1 MSDRWSVMPIAE
13 IDGYADEDRPMWH
26 MVRSV
31 LGIEAFGVNAWTA
44 TQDGQELIVEH
55 DEVGAGAGRHEEIY
69 IVVTGEAEFTIDGET
84 VAAPAGTVIH
94 VPMPIVRRA
103 ATAIAGTTVLVV
115 GAKRGEAFEVSSWE
129 RSAEALRFWPTE
141 EWERAIAVLQREHVE
156 HPDNAGVL
164 YNLACAEARSG
175 NKDKAFERL
184 TQAIDAGFDSPEHI
198 RYDDDLESLHGDPR
212 WKGALA
218 RAKERKPEKAD

>member
-164 YNLACAEARSG
+164 YNLACAEARFG
-175 NKDKAFERL
+175 RTDDALDHLRL
-184 TQAIDAGFDSPEHI
+184 ATELEPRFLDNASEDP
-198 RYDDDLESLHGDPR
+198 DLASLREDVRFPG
-212 WKGALA
+212 
-218 RAKERKPEKAD
+218 